1 MVKPFARETE
11 AHGYPTH
18 IMYGDAFD
26 DRVESWAAT
35 TERLDEFLNV
45 RGLL

>member
-1 MVKPFARETE
+1 MVKPFARDLERQ
-11 AHGYPTH
+11 GFPVH

-26 DRVESWAAT
+26 DRVESWDAT
-35 TERLDEFLNV
+35 RERLDEFFQV

>member
-1 MVKPFARETE
+1 MKPFAKEVE
-11 AHGYPTH
+11 KAGLPVH

-26 DRVESWAAT
+26 DRVESWEST
-35 TERLDEFLNV
+35 VNRLNEFFSI